1 MRHQLAIPESY
12 YGFVFRSVDVW
23 IHWNGLGSTT
33 DLEINNKFKW
43 CVLFLSLSLS
53 AARSLWMFLSSI
65 YSIPIAGFDSLTMLW
80 IDDPPFNHQC
90 ISTHTCKDRATFPQL
105 KIAKVHH
112 MIYLIYT
119 ELPKLSVFSSP
130 LCPGQLMVVDGLR
143 KLKQGRGLWRVR
155 VNTLK
160 RACIPWHVFRVVG
173 PSFSLQ
179 DLLWLKFGGHMWSKT
194 KNTHVYIDLHG
205 INDNDGYIQR
215 LIKQ

>member
-1 MRHQLAIPESY
+1 
-12 YGFVFRSVDVW
+12 
-23 IHWNGLGSTT
+23 
-33 DLEINNKFKW
+33 
-43 CVLFLSLSLS
+43 
-53 AARSLWMFLSSI
+53 
-65 YSIPIAGFDSLTMLW
+65 
-80 IDDPPFNHQC
+80 
-90 ISTHTCKDRATFPQL
+90 
-105 KIAKVHH
+105 

-194 KNTHVYIDLHG
+194 KNTHVYMGVVQNTFSRTAL
-205 INDNDGYIQR
+205 NRSANRVATAVPQ
-215 LIKQ
+215 